1 MPKCPNCRQE
11 TARTE
16 DWACQLCGY
25 PLLSESYRKIPKT
38 YRQLQE
44 EKQHKTYEQ
53 ESSAREEPE
62 PASEPEPELL
72 SEPEPVRQPESVS
85 ELEPE
90 PVPQPEPAPEP
101 EPELMSE
108 PEPVPQPEPAPEFEP
123 EPVPQPESAPE
134 FEPKPVPQ
142 PESAPEL
149 EPESE
154 PMPPEMEITVGEVLS
169 AYEENG
175 EAADAKFANKILR
188 VTGIVKRIEAKDTL
202 DIYYITLTDVE
213 KTLLLIDVR
222 CFFDRKHGPELSLL
236 TSGQTVTVQG
246 KYDGSMI
253 NIRMS
258 DCFLVS

>member
-1 MPKCPNCRQE
+1 MPKCPNCHRE
-11 TARTE
+11 TVRTE

-53 ESSAREEPE
+53 ESPAREEPE
-62 PASEPEPELL
+62 PASEPEPELMSEPGPVPQAESAPEL
-72 SEPEPVRQPESVS
+72 EPEPVPQLEPASEPEP
-85 ELEPE
+85 EPE
-90 PVPQPEPAPEP
+90 PVPQPEPAPEL
-101 EPELMSE
+101 EP
-108 PEPVPQPEPAPEFEP
+108 
-123 EPVPQPESAPE
+123 
-134 FEPKPVPQ
+134 
-142 PESAPEL
+142 

-154 PMPPEMEITVGEVLS
+154 PMPPEIEITVGEMLS

-175 EAADAKFANKILR
+175 EAADAKFKNKILK

-202 DIYYITLTDVE
+202 DIYYITLTDAE

-222 CFFDRKHGPELSLL
+222 CFFDRKHGPELNLL

-258 DCFLVS
+258 DCFLVN

>member
-1 MPKCPNCRQE
+1 MPKCPNCGQE

-16 DWACQLCGY
+16 DWVCQLCGY
-25 PLLSESYRKIPKT
+25 PLLSKSYRKIPKT

-44 EKQHKTYEQ
+44 EKPHKTYEQ
-53 ESSAREEPE
+53 KLSAREEPE
-62 PASEPEPELL
+62 PAPEP
-72 SEPEPVRQPESVS
+72 
-85 ELEPE
+85 EPE

-101 EPELMSE
+101 EPEPVPQPEPALEPE
-108 PEPVPQPEPAPEFEP
+108 PEPVPQPEP
-123 EPVPQPESAPE
+123 
-134 FEPKPVPQ
+134 
-142 PESAPEL
+142 APEL

-154 PMPPEMEITVGEVLS
+154 PMPPEIEITAGEVLS

-188 VTGIVKRIEAKDTL
+188 VTGIVKRIEAKDAL

-222 CFFDRKHGPELSLL
+222 CFFDRKHGPELNLL
-236 TSGQTVTVQG
+236 TPGQTVTVQG

-258 DCFLVS
+258 NCFLVC

>member
-1 MPKCPNCRQE
+1 MP
-11 TARTE
+11 
-16 DWACQLCGY
+16 
-25 PLLSESYRKIPKT
+25 
-38 YRQLQE
+38 
-44 EKQHKTYEQ
+44 
-53 ESSAREEPE
+53 
-62 PASEPEPELL
+62 
-72 SEPEPVRQPESVS
+72 QPESVS

-90 PVPQPEPAPEP
+90 PVPQPEPAPELEPEPVPQLEPAPEP

-108 PEPVPQPEPAPEFEP
+108 PEPVPQPK
-123 EPVPQPESAPE
+123 SAPE
-134 FEPKPVPQ
+134 P
-142 PESAPEL
+142 

-154 PMPPEMEITVGEVLS
+154 PMPSVMEITVGEVLS

-188 VTGIVKRIEAKDTL
+188 VTGIVKRIEVKDTL

-258 DCFLVS
+258 DCFLVSN

>member
-1 MPKCPNCRQE
+1 MARCPNCGQE
-11 TARTE
+11 TVITE

-25 PLLSESYRKIPKT
+25 PLLSKSYRKIPKT

-44 EKQHKTYEQ
+44 EKRHKTYEQ
-53 ESSAREEPE
+53 ESSAREETE
-62 PASEPEPELL
+62 PA
-72 SEPEPVRQPESVS
+72 
-85 ELEPE
+85 
-90 PVPQPEPAPEP
+90 P

-108 PEPVPQPEPAPEFEP
+108 PEPVPELEPASEPEP
-123 EPVPQPESAPE
+123 EPVPQAESAPE
-134 FEPKPVPQ
+134 PEPEPVPQ
-142 PESAPEL
+142 LESALEPELMSEPEPVPQAEPVPEL
-149 EPESE
+149 EPEPESE
-154 PMPPEMEITVGEVLS
+154 PVPPEIEITVGELLS
-169 AYEENG
+169 TYEESG

-213 KTLLLIDVR
+213 KTLLLVDVR
-222 CFFDRKHGPELSLL
+222 CFFDRKHEPELNLL

-258 DCFLVS
+258 NCFLVC

>member
-1 MPKCPNCRQE
+1 MARCPNCGQE
-11 TARTE
+11 TVITE

-25 PLLSESYRKIPKT
+25 PLLSKSYRKIPKT

-44 EKQHKTYEQ
+44 EKQHRTYEQ
-53 ESSAREEPE
+53 ELSAREEPE
-62 PASEPEPELL
+62 PA
-72 SEPEPVRQPESVS
+72 
-85 ELEPE
+85 
-90 PVPQPEPAPEP
+90 P

-108 PEPVPQPEPAPEFEP
+108 PEPALEPELASEPEP
-123 EPVPQPESAPE
+123 EPVPQAEPASEPEPE
-134 FEPKPVPQ
+134 PVPQ
-142 PESAPEL
+142 AEPVPEL
-149 EPESE
+149 EPEPESE
-154 PMPPEMEITVGEVLS
+154 PMPPEIEITVGELLS

-175 EAADAKFANKILR
+175 AAADAKFANKILR

-213 KTLLLIDVR
+213 KTLLLVDVR
-222 CFFDRKHGPELSLL
+222 CFFDRKHEPELNLL

-258 DCFLVS
+258 NCFLVC